1 VSGDGLCPDCGAEV
15 RVWVRGFDLFPRA
28 KPQPC
33 TQPGCDGQFVWA
45 RTERRYDSIRDKWEG
60 GKPAPV
66 HWPFPVDRRKRD
78 GTVMADEATGKVPN
92 VGVRKDQHGM
102 WLARVAT
109 LGEPVRANE
118 RPAFM
123 HHVLCKNPPKK
134 DRPRSSRP
142 KTRPPVGQDALDLD
156 VPGAEPAPG
165 PLSDKMLFP
174 RRRSRRGGGRRNES
188 G

>member
-1 VSGDGLCPDCGAEV
+1 MAE
-15 RVWVRGFDLFPRA
+15 G

-45 RTERRYDSIRDKWEG
+45 RTERRYDSIRDKWQG

-66 HWPFPVDRRKRD
+66 HWPFPVDRRKHD
-78 GTVMADEATGKVPN
+78 GTVLPDVESGKVPN

-102 WLARVAT
+102 WLARVAI
-109 LGEPVRANE
+109 
-118 RPAFM
+118 
-123 HHVLCKNPPKK
+123 
-134 DRPRSSRP
+134 
-142 KTRPPVGQDALDLD
+142 DLD

-174 RRRSRRGGGRRNES
+174 RRGRRRG
-188 G
+188 